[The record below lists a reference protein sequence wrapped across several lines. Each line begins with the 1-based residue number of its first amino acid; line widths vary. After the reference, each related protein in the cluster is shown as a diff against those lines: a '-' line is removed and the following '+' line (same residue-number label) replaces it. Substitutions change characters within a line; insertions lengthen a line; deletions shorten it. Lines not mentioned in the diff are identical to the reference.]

1 MNNLS
6 ALTYNIQ
13 TLFSSMS
20 SVQNK
25 LQEFD
30 NQILN
35 LKSAIKQVPS
45 STPEV
50 NTDDI
55 VNNIMARINV
65 RLDSLEKQIQDCT
78 EVCNM
83 TKELN
88 NECKIL
94 MDEMVKIPHDVA
106 SQSEQVVEKIID
118 THDTPDMVDNS
129 TEDDM
134 FSMVPASA
142 VPAKAKG
149 GRKKKTT

>member
-20 SVQNK
+20 LVQNK

-30 NQILN
+30 NQILS
-35 LKSAIKQVPS
+35 LKSSIKPVPS
-45 STPEV
+45 

-55 VNNIMARINV
+55 VNAIMEKINV
-65 RLDSLEKQIQDCT
+65 RLDSLEQQIQDCT

-94 MDEMVKIPHDVA
+94 MDGMTNTTRDVP
-106 SQSEQVVEKIID
+106 STSEQVEEKNID
-118 THDTPDMVDNS
+118 TPLITDDN
-129 TEDDM
+129 TDEDL
-134 FSMVPASA
+134 FSMVPASS